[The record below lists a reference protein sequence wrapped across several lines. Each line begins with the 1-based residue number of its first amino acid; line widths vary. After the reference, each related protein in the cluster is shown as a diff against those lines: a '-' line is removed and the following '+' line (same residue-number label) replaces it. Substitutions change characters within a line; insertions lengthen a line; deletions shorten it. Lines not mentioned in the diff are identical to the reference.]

1 MKAVV
6 VQIKGEYAALL
17 QDDGIVVKKKN
28 QNYSIGDV
36 IIMKERSIR
45 KKWKVAV
52 AAAMFFMLTSVGA
65 LAYTTPY
72 YYVSLDVNPSIL
84 MKVNMFER
92 IIGAEA
98 VNDDAQAIIEKLNLK
113 NQGVENAICMTIE
126 QLERAGYFNGEGGEI
141 AIAASAK
148 NNQNAMRLSQKLQGA
163 IDEEIEDN
171 DVNADADVRV
181 VGYEM
186 VQQAKE
192 LDITP
197 GKLNIITN
205 LLGEEVGDNVNES
218 IKDLM
223 SRYTDTKGNGNSD
236 NKNSDNSNGD
246 KTQSQDKTQDQT
258 QDQLKT
264 QTQDQTQLKEQECD
278 EDCDQTQDKTQTQ
291 TNKPVDNSNQSNNNS
306 NKNSD

>member
-36 IIMKERSIR
+36 IIMNKKSIR
-45 KKWKVAV
+45 KKWKIAV
-52 AAAMFFMLTSVGA
+52 AAVMFFMLTSVGA
-65 LAYTTPY
+65 LAYTAPY

-98 VNDDAQAIIEKLNLK
+98 VNEDALAIVESLNLK
-113 NQGVENAICMTIE
+113 NQGVEDAVCMTIE

-148 NNQNAMRLSQKLQGA
+148 NNGNAQRLAEKLQGSVNEA
-163 IDEEIEDN
+163 IEDN
-171 DVNADADVRV
+171 DINADADVRV
-181 VGYEM
+181 VGYDM

-223 SRYTDTKGNGNSD
+223 SRYTDTKGNGNNN
-236 NKNSDNSNGD
+236 NKNSDNGNGD
-246 KTQSQDKTQDQT
+246 KTQSQDKTQDQ
-258 QDQLKT
+258 LKT
-264 QTQDQTQLKEQECD
+264 QTQDQIQLKEQECD
-278 EDCDQTQDKTQTQ
+278 EDCDQTEDKTQTQ
-291 TNKPVDNSNQSNNNS
+291 TNKPSDNSNQSTNNS
-306 NKNSD
+306 NKNSN

>member
-6 VQIKGEYAALL
+6 VQIKDEYAALL
-17 QDDGIVVKKKN
+17 QDNGIVVKKKN
-28 QNYSIGDV
+28 ENYSIGDV
-36 IIMKERSIR
+36 VIMKEKSIR

-52 AAAMFFMLTSVGA
+52 AAVMFFMLTSVGA
-65 LAYTTPY
+65 LAYATPY

-84 MKVNMFER
+84 LKVNMFER

-98 VNDDAQAIIEKLNLK
+98 VNDDAAVIMENLNLQ
-113 NQGVENAICMTIE
+113 NMGVEDAICMTIE
-126 QLERAGYFNGEGGEI
+126 QIEQAGYFNGEGGNIE
-141 AIAASAK
+141 IAASAK
-148 NNQNAMRLSQKLQGA
+148 NNQNAQRLAEKLQGA
-163 IDEEIEDN
+163 VDEEIEDN
-171 DVNADADVRV
+171 QINAETDIRV

-192 LDITP
+192 LNITP

-223 SRYTDTKGNGNSD
+223 SRYTDTKGN
-236 NKNSDNSNGD
+236 SN
-246 KTQSQDKTQDQT
+246 SQDQNGNGNGNDDQIQDQT

-264 QTQDQTQLKEQECD
+264 QTQDKIQDQDQTQLQEQDCD
-278 EDCDQTQDKTQTQ
+278 EDCDQDQTQTQ
-291 TNKPVDNSNQSNNNS
+291 TNKPDETKNQPTEQSNKKS
-306 NKNSD
+306 N